1 MIIFIAI
8 LGGLLGAGL
17 GCIAGF
23 LIGAALASTFGIS
36 GFEGAS
42 GYFALSIAILL
53 GFAGLIA
60 GVVLALRL
68 KGVRGFAAIT
78 GRMAVALAIIGAII
92 TAGIMIRL
100 ATVEHFSDG
109 NPTLEFEIRLPA
121 GMPAPDRKTVD
132 FEMQAGSQRSGG
144 QFNTEW
150 VRRDGERVVLSGF
163 VQLYTRT
170 SSRILVVTLPGQ
182 PRLLFQIGLS
192 GTPKVSDDYG
202 KWQSVSFLDDMKA
215 DSQPRKPAATE
226 TFEIRYKVPDW
237 TKPYVQELTC
247 EQSGRECPAK

>member
-1 MIIFIAI
+1 MIILIAILVAI

-17 GCIAGF
+17 GCVAGF
-23 LIGAALASTFGIS
+23 LIGSALAGTFGMS

-42 GYFALSIAILL
+42 GYFALSIAIVM

-60 GVVLALRL
+60 GMVLALRL
-68 KGVRGFAAIT
+68 TGVRGFAAT
-78 GRMAVALAIIGAII
+78 AGRTAAALAIIGAI
-92 TAGIMIRL
+92 TAAGIMIRL

-144 QFNTEW
+144 LLNTEW
-150 VRRDGERVVLSGF
+150 ARRDGERVVLSGL

-170 SSRILVVTLPGQ
+170 SSRILIATLPDQ

-192 GTPKVSDDYG
+192 GTPKVSEDFG
-202 KWQSVSFLDDMKA
+202 KWQRVSFLDDMKA
-215 DSQPRKPAATE
+215 DSQPRKPGAAE
-226 TFEIRYKVPDW
+226 TFEIRYKVPD
-237 TKPYVQELTC
+237 
-247 EQSGRECPAK
+247 RENP